1 MDGRGVM
8 SLARTGERVLS
19 LLVGLFCAAV
29 AWAAAQAPEKA
40 PPVPPQT
47 ALIKTLQKEYEPVL
61 FDHKNHATAAK
72 TCSSC
77 HHHTSAE
84 ETRKCASCHDLEKMA
99 GKETLR
105 EGFLACKSCHRKYN
119 PADPSMPGL
128 LTAYHL
134 QCFSCHKEKDRIAGP
149 KACAVKCHPPMAKMK
164 GK

>member
-1 MDGRGVM
+1 MKV
-8 SLARTGERVLS
+8 ARICERVLP
-19 LLVGLFCAAV
+19 LLAAAMCAAS
-29 AWAAAQAPEKA
+29 ALASAQTPEKA
-40 PPVPPQT
+40 LPAPPET
-47 ALIKTLQKEYEPVL
+47 TLIKTLQKEYEPVV
-61 FDHKNHATAAK
+61 FNHKNHTEAVK

-99 GKETLR
+99 AKDTLR

-119 PADPSMPGL
+119 PGDPSMPGL

-149 KACAVKCHPPMAKMK
+149 KACAVKCHPPMAVMK